1 MSLFMR
7 DLNTSYVVFI
17 WILYDAIKF
26 YVFSGVVNSGL
37 GKKKIMASYAIVSC
51 ASTNSFYVI
60 IMSNI
65 MIINNISAVGKAL
78 CSPCHLSSI
87 R

>member
-1 MSLFMR
+1 MLF
-7 DLNTSYVVFI
+7 L

-26 YVFSGVVNSGL
+26 HVFSGVVNSGL

-51 ASTNSFYVI
+51 ASTNNFHVI

-65 MIINNISAVGKAL
+65 MIINNISAVGKAFVL
-78 CSPCHLSSI
+78 SLSPKLNKVDKLHMHF
-87 R
+87 

>member
-7 DLNTSYVVFI
+7 DLNNPMLFL

-26 YVFSGVVNSGL
+26 HVFSGVVNSGL

-51 ASTNSFYVI
+51 ASTHSFYVI

-65 MIINNISAVGKAL
+65 MIIKNISAVGKDL